1 MRAKFWSLRWL
12 RLTFKPATHAL
23 CRLCLLLL
31 VLAAAA
37 TSAARAGAY
46 EIDLTREQATAVRQ
60 AVLFPFDSY
69 SMPFRHGL
77 QLELISAQ
85 RDAANPVLKPGGPN
99 APDSESMSYYG
110 TVLQVGGELRMWYLG
125 RGKPEHGP
133 LRVCY
138 ATSRD
143 GFRWEKPAL
152 GLVNYAGSTSNN
164 LVDLDFGGRVMSCNV
179 LYEPDDPDPARRFK
193 MFCEVES
200 ERSQNQGC
208 VAFSADGLRWKPSPR
223 NPVTHVRI
231 ENTGLVKRD
240 GCYYVNGQNAG
251 LDRAFQKRVLLTL
264 VSYDFEHWTDA
275 GALGFRRDD
284 VPPRPVHLNYQV
296 GPQVHLG
303 AGLWDRGNVILGFY
317 GQWNAP
323 LHSDDRRDLRMDIG
337 LLVSADGLHYHEPIP
352 DFRIIESREEGWRT
366 VSPAGDP
373 PRLAQGQGVVN
384 LGDKTVT
391 WYSIWGSGGSTGIRA
406 AWWRRDRLGYFHAT
420 RAPIEGQ
427 TWVDEV
433 KPHFIS
439 APIRL
444 PATGAK
450 VFLNASHLSEHAR
463 LVMEVLDERFRP
475 LPGHTAAECL
485 PFQDDSAFRLP
496 VRWKSGDV
504 VKSER
509 PIRIRVNFD
518 GLRLEDARVYAVYV
532 EALQTG
538 ANP

>member
-1 MRAKFWSLRWL
+1 VQTAVRWL
-12 RLTFKPATHAL
+12 AL
-23 CRLCLLLL
+23 LAV
-31 VLAAAA
+31 VLATAGRG
-37 TSAARAGAY
+37 AARAGGF
-46 EIDLTREQATAVRQ
+46 EINLAGQGEGARSE
-60 AVLFPFDSY
+60 AVLFPFDHS
-69 SMPFRHGL
+69 SVPFRHGL

-110 TVLQVGGELRMWYLG
+110 TVLQVGDEVRMWYLG

-138 ATSRD
+138 ATSPD
-143 GFRWEKPAL
+143 GFRWQKPAL
-152 GLVNYAGSTSNN
+152 GLVRYADSTSNN

-179 LYEPDDPDPARRFK
+179 LYEPDDPDPTRRFK
-193 MFCEVES
+193 MLCEVES

-208 VAFSADGLRWKPSPR
+208 VAFSADGLRWKPSLR
-223 NPVTHVRI
+223 NPVTHTRI

-264 VSYDFEHWTDA
+264 ASYDFEHWTDA

-352 DFRIIESREEGWRT
+352 DFRIIEAREEGWRS

-384 LGDKTVT
+384 VGDKTVT

-444 PATGAK
+444 PASGAR

-463 LVMEVLDERFRP
+463 LAVEILDQQFRP
-475 LPGHTAAECL
+475 MPGHTAADCE
-485 PFQDDSAFRLP
+485 PIRDDSAFRLP

-509 PIRIRVNFD
+509 PIRLRVNFD

-532 EALQTG
+532 EP
-538 ANP
+538 NP